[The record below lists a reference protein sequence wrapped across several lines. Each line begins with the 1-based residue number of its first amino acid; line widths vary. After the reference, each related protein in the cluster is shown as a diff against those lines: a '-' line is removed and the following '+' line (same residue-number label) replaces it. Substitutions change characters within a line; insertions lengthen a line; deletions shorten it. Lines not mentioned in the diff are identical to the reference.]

1 MKIILFKEN
10 QKFNQKWLWII
21 LFLAAIT
28 QISILILDEGFKLDT
43 TNFVLISMMLL
54 PLFLIYFTELRVEIS
69 RESLKYQF
77 YPFHLKVYEIQH
89 DEIETYDQITYSP
102 LKDYGGWG
110 INHTIK
116 GSAYNISG
124 NKGVKMILK
133 NGKKILFGSQKAKE
147 FYEALNQTT
156 EQ

>member
-1 MKIILFKEN
+1 MKKILFTEN

-21 LFLAAIT
+21 LSLAAIT
-28 QISILILDEGFKLDT
+28 PISILICDEGFKLDT
-43 TNFVLISMMLL
+43 TNFALISIMLL

-69 RESLKYQF
+69 GESLKYQF
-77 YPFHLKVYEIQH
+77 YPFHLRVYQIKHYEI
-89 DEIETYDQITYSP
+89 DTYDQITYSP

-110 INHTIK
+110 INHTAK
-116 GSAYNISG
+116 GSVYNVSG

-147 FYEALNQTT
+147 FYEALNQII

>member
-28 QISILILDEGFKLDT
+28 PILILILDEGFKLAT

-77 YPFHLKVYEIQH
+77 YPFHLKVYEIKH

-110 INHTIK
+110 INHTVN

>member
-21 LFLAAIT
+21 LFLTAIT
-28 QISILILDEGFKLDT
+28 PISILILDEGFKLDT

-110 INHTIK
+110 INHTVK

-147 FYEALNQTT
+147 FYEALNHTT

>member
-28 QISILILDEGFKLDT
+28 PILILILDEGFKLDT
-43 TNFVLISMMLL
+43 SNFVLISMMLL

-77 YPFHLKVYEIQH
+77 YPFHLKVYEIKH

-110 INHTIK
+110 INHTVK

>member
-28 QISILILDEGFKLDT
+28 PISILILDEGFKLDT

-116 GSAYNISG
+116 GSAYNISR